1 MKKKIICL
9 AIAVIA
15 ILSGIVLVN
24 KLFFPKDKVKT
35 SDADHSPVDDT
46 VDDTAEDTATEG
58 DDNNT
63 EEAAEDS
70 ATEKEE
76 DSSVAEKT
84 ESKTEETPDAF
95 EPVLIGSSDNDKAS
109 YEYMDSMEFEEDCP
123 IWVKTKKDGVAYGT
137 VVHQTYASKTTGLER
152 GVNILLPAN
161 YSTDKKYPVFYLLH
175 GIFGNE
181 HSFTGD
187 SNMKIVEIFGNLIAE
202 GVAEDMIVV
211 FPDMFAKT
219 SEDHKPG
226 FDEASF
232 AAYDN
237 IINDLENDLMPF
249 IEQNY
254 SILTDREHQAIGGFS
269 MGGREALYIG
279 VTRPDLFAYCCA
291 IAPAPGVTP
300 GQDFAGYHKGM
311 LQENELY
318 VKDMDNMPYI
328 LMVCCG
334 SKDSVV
340 GKFPSSYHNILT
352 TNNVNHLWYEVNG
365 ADHDNRTIQSGI
377 YNYARYIF
385 KAQ

>member
-1 MKKKIICL
+1 MKKKLAYL

-15 ILSGIVLVN
+15 IITGIVLIN
-24 KLFFPKDKVKT
+24 KFFIRSEKAP
-35 SDADHSPVDDT
+35 A
-46 VDDTAEDTATEG
+46 DDTASENSSSEKNTDG
-58 DDNNT
+58 DEKKEEIT
-63 EEAAEDS
+63 EEKAEDK
-70 ATEKEE
+70 AE
-76 DSSVAEKT
+76 DAKPEITFAPTLV
-84 ESKTEETPDAF
+84 
-95 EPVLIGSSDNDKAS
+95 GSSDNDSTS
-109 YEYMDSMEFEEDCP
+109 YEFMNKMELEEDCP
-123 IWVKTKKDGVAYGT
+123 VWVKTKKDGVTYGT
-137 VVHQTYASKTTGLER
+137 VVHETYHSKTTGLER

-161 YSTDKKYPVFYLLH
+161 YNTDKKYPVLYLLH

-187 SNMKIVEIFGNLIAE
+187 ANMKMPEIFGNLIAE
-202 GVAEDMIVV
+202 GMAEDMIVV

-219 SEDHKPG
+219 DADHKPG

-237 IINDLENDLMPF
+237 FINDLENDLMPF
-249 IEQNY
+249 MEQNY

-279 VTRPDLFAYCCA
+279 ITRPDLFAYCCG
-291 IAPAPGVTP
+291 IAPAPGLTP

-365 ADHDNRTIQSGI
+365 ADHDGRTIQSGV
-377 YNYARYIF
+377 YNYVRHIF
-385 KAQ
+385 KAE